1 MLDPTAK
8 DQIVKACHELGFFK
22 VVNHG
27 VPLEAV
33 TKLEEEAVKFFN
45 LPQLEKEKVGSP
57 NPFGYGH
64 KKIGTHGDVGWVEY
78 LLLSTHNSITI
89 PGNSQLFRCLM
100 EDYVGAVR
108 NTACEVLEMIA
119 EGLKV
124 ESKYVLSKLIRD
136 ENSDCLFRVNYYL
149 PCPELQTGMNRGD
162 LIGFGEHT
170 DPQVISAVRSNNTTG
185 LQISVGD
192 GTWVSVPPDHHS
204 FFFNVGDC
212 LQVLSNGRF
221 KSVKHRVLVNSMERR
236 LSMIFFG
243 GPALSE
249 KIAPLSCVME
259 EGEES
264 IYNEFTWGEYKNSLY
279 KYWRRMN
286 QSSLSNERCG

>member
-33 TKLEEEAVKFFN
+33 TKLEEEVVKFFN

-64 KKIGTHGDVGWVEY
+64 KKIGTTGDVGWVEY

-119 EGLKV
+119 EGLK
-124 ESKYVLSKLIRD
+124 
-136 ENSDCLFRVNYYL
+136 
-149 PCPELQTGMNRGD
+149 
-162 LIGFGEHT
+162 
-170 DPQVISAVRSNNTTG
+170 
-185 LQISVGD
+185 
-192 GTWVSVPPDHHS
+192 
-204 FFFNVGDC
+204 
-212 LQVLSNGRF
+212 VLSNGRF

-264 IYNEFTWGEYKNSLY
+264 IYNEFTWGEYINSLY
-279 KYWRRMN
+279 KSKMGAN
-286 QSSLSNERCG
+286 KLLPFQKNA